1 MPHPTRLSKAHMA
14 QQLKAGIDRRVAGVK
29 SKIDNA
35 MDTIESRAEK
45 VKVLRHGMLR
55 RQLSFFSVPP
65 EDREDPIPHTNVFL
79 GVLYVLG
86 AVAALCFALIDSSCE
101 EVTAYREDAPI
112 DTCTEMLASFSC
124 RTADY
129 NRTAGT
135 GFSKIFDKTTCL
147 EGRNATEEKFGHHPV
162 GLCGSMK
169 EGVFTCQTSEY
180 DNTGVPKIRTAYENW
195 DKIENGFR
203 RTFERDVCPSEV
215 PHAAVSWVY
224 AAHPANTSIL
234 FSDTKFRCE
243 TADFVA
249 GPETEGAGDKGYAY
263 VYDSGQGPSESDSTQ
278 TMEVTETYPAEEC
291 GSAVPDIDGNDKFT
305 CRTSDYDE
313 DAGTGFQGTY
323 AAPGPPNYL
332 VPDDL
337 RCPSSEWD
345 SNSSKKL
352 PGWGMYMDVVGVHP
366 VAALRNFKVGT
377 DFTCQTADYD
387 EAAGSGYKTDTCTY
401 SANIGGPGLGCPVQY
416 AVLERWAADGSRQV
430 DEVTVYGAVTR
441 DWNVSD
447 GCYGP
452 NVAGSNENI
461 TCQTADYNATTGS
474 GTQKNFTQTDSCP
487 DSNGHHWESPNVTFA
502 TCRYPKYTNIKLD
515 TCNGTLHKRVA
526 RLDTCTGRRR
536 AWVKFDK
543 CWGTREMSVEFATC
557 EGTQDVPVTCK
568 FSRPLPLQRDADQP
582 HTSLV
587 PPPPQM
593 NCAADSSMFAR
604 PRRRPCAS
612 PRPWRMPPR
621 GWECSPPR
629 TTFSAQGRWTRRRTD
644 STDAA
649 RRMTTRE

>member
-14 QQLKAGIDRRVAGVK
+14 QLKAGIDRRVAGVK

-224 AAHPANTSIL
+224 AAHPANTSNL

-263 VYDSGQGPSESDSTQ
+263 VYDSGRGPLEHDSTQ
-278 TMEVTETYPAEEC
+278 MMKVTETYPAEEC
-291 GSAVPDIDGNDKFT
+291 GSAIPDIDGNDKFT

-313 DAGTGFQGTY
+313 DAGTGLQGTY
-323 AAPGPPNYL
+323 STTY
-332 VPDDL
+332 VPDMPDL
-337 RCPSSEWD
+337 RCPQSEWD
-345 SNSSKKL
+345 SNTSKSL
-352 PGWGMYMDVVGVHP
+352 PGLAYEDILGVHP
-366 VAALRNFKVGT
+366 AAALLNFKVGT
-377 DFTCQTADYD
+377 DYTCQTADYD
-387 EAAGSGYKTDTCTY
+387 EAAGSGSKTGTCTY
-401 SANIGGPGLGCPVQY
+401 SGEGYSVSSVSSVSCPRVSY
-416 AVLERWAADGSRQV
+416 RTLADGSRQV
-430 DEVTVYGAVTR
+430 DEVTYYGAVTR
-441 DWNVSD
+441 DWNVSGCTYD
-447 GCYGP
+447 GP
-452 NVAGSNENI
+452 SNGNF

-474 GTQKNFTQTDSCP
+474 GTQKNFSQTDLTCP
-487 DSNGHHWESPNVTFA
+487 DSNGHHYKYPNVTFA
-502 TCRYPKYTNIKLD
+502 TCRYLKTVYGLKLD
-515 TCNGTLHKRVA
+515 TCKGTLHKPVA

-536 AWVKFDK
+536 ASVKFDK

>member
-14 QQLKAGIDRRVAGVK
+14 QLKAGIDRRVAGVK

-180 DNTGVPKIRTAYENW
+180 DNTGVPKNRSAYENW

-203 RTFERDVCPSEV
+203 RTFERDACPSEV

-224 AAHPANTSIL
+224 AAHPANTSHL
-234 FSDTKFRCE
+234 FSDKKFRCE

-249 GPETEGAGDKGYAY
+249 GPNQKVQEAKGMPTCTIRDG
-263 VYDSGQGPSESDSTQ
+263 VQGNT
-278 TMEVTETYPAEEC
+278 TA
-291 GSAVPDIDGNDKFT
+291 
-305 CRTSDYDE
+305 
-313 DAGTGFQGTY
+313 
-323 AAPGPPNYL
+323 
-332 VPDDL
+332 L
-337 RCPSSEWD
+337 RRWKSLKRIQQK
-345 SNSSKKL
+345 N
-352 PGWGMYMDVVGVHP
+352 VGV
-366 VAALRNFKVGT
+366 LF
-377 DFTCQTADYD
+377 QTLTATTN
-387 EAAGSGYKTDTCTY
+387 SR
-401 SANIGGPGLGCPVQY
+401 
-416 AVLERWAADGSRQV
+416 AVLLLM
-430 DEVTVYGAVTR
+430 TR
-441 DWNVSD
+441 MLA
-447 GCYGP
+447 P
-452 NVAGSNENI
+452 AFREH
-461 TCQTADYNATTGS
+461 TAQLMCLICAPHMS
-474 GTQKNFTQTDSCP
+474 GT
-487 DSNGHHWESPNVTFA
+487 VIL
-502 TCRYPKYTNIKLD
+502 PKVYL
-515 TCNGTLHKRVA
+515 A
-526 RLDTCTGRRR
+526 
-536 AWVKFDK
+536 
-543 CWGTREMSVEFATC
+543 
-557 EGTQDVPVTCK
+557 
-568 FSRPLPLQRDADQP
+568 
-582 HTSLV
+582 
-587 PPPPQM
+587 
-593 NCAADSSMFAR
+593 
-604 PRRRPCAS
+604 
-612 PRPWRMPPR
+612 
-621 GWECSPPR
+621 
-629 TTFSAQGRWTRRRTD
+629 
-644 STDAA
+644 
-649 RRMTTRE
+649 

>member
-14 QQLKAGIDRRVAGVK
+14 QLKAGIDRRVAGVK

-224 AAHPANTSIL
+224 AAHPANTSHL

-263 VYDSGQGPSESDSTQ
+263 VYDSGQGPSEYDSTQ

-291 GSAVPDIDGNDKFT
+291 YYNAIPDIDGNDKFT

-323 AAPGPPNYL
+323 VASTMSNL
-332 VPDDL
+332 PDDRL
-337 RCPSSEWD
+337 RCPKREWD
-345 SNSSKKL
+345 SNTSKIL
-352 PGWGMYMDVVGVHP
+352 PGLVYEDILGVHP
-366 VAALRNFKVGT
+366 AAALENFKVGT

-387 EAAGSGYKTDTCTY
+387 EAAGSGYKSDTCTLHSSG
-401 SANIGGPGLGCPVQY
+401 SAYTSDMYVPCPSVSY
-416 AVLERWAADGSRQV
+416 RYLADDIRQV
-430 DEVTVYGAVTR
+430 DGVTVYGTVTR
-441 DWNVSD
+441 DWNVSSD
-447 GCYGP
+447 GCTYKAIV
-452 NVAGSNENI
+452 NF

-487 DSNGHHWESPNVTFA
+487 DSNGHHYIYPNVTFA
-502 TCRYPKYTNIKLD
+502 TCRYPYPGYGIKLD
-515 TCNGTLHKRVA
+515 TCNGTLLKPIG

-536 AWVKFDK
+536 ASVKFDK

-629 TTFSAQGRWTRRRTD
+629 ITFSAQGRWTRRRTD

>member
-14 QQLKAGIDRRVAGVK
+14 QLKAGIDRRVAGVK

-169 EGVFTCQTSEY
+169 ESVFTCQTSDY
-180 DNTGVPKIRTAYENW
+180 DNTGVPKNRTAYENW

-224 AAHPANTSIL
+224 AAHPANTSNL

-263 VYDSGQGPSESDSTQ
+263 VYDSGQGPSEYDSTQ

-291 GSAVPDIDGNDKFT
+291 GSAIPDIDGNDKFT

-323 AAPGPPNYL
+323 AAQLMSNL
-332 VPDDL
+332 PDHL
-337 RCPSSEWD
+337 RCPQS
-345 SNSSKKL
+345 
-352 PGWGMYMDVVGVHP
+352 GMG
-366 VAALRNFKVGT
+366 
-377 DFTCQTADYD
+377 Q
-387 EAAGSGYKTDTCTY
+387 
-401 SANIGGPGLGCPVQY
+401 
-416 AVLERWAADGSRQV
+416 
-430 DEVTVYGAVTR
+430 
-441 DWNVSD
+441 
-447 GCYGP
+447 
-452 NVAGSNENI
+452 
-461 TCQTADYNATTGS
+461 
-474 GTQKNFTQTDSCP
+474 
-487 DSNGHHWESPNVTFA
+487 
-502 TCRYPKYTNIKLD
+502 
-515 TCNGTLHKRVA
+515 
-526 RLDTCTGRRR
+526 
-536 AWVKFDK
+536 
-543 CWGTREMSVEFATC
+543 
-557 EGTQDVPVTCK
+557 
-568 FSRPLPLQRDADQP
+568 
-582 HTSLV
+582 
-587 PPPPQM
+587 
-593 NCAADSSMFAR
+593 
-604 PRRRPCAS
+604 
-612 PRPWRMPPR
+612 
-621 GWECSPPR
+621 
-629 TTFSAQGRWTRRRTD
+629 
-644 STDAA
+644 
-649 RRMTTRE
+649 